1 MQYQVSYTQNTMNEE
16 SELNQQDLHTFI
28 GSAHIG
34 ACLCKPNMQLDCAF
48 SLFRRNV
55 VQTIQIPE

>member
-34 ACLCKPNMQLDCAF
+34 A
-48 SLFRRNV
+48 
-55 VQTIQIPE
+55 